1 MARHPPRPKRK
12 AGGEEPSARVRYSPQ
27 TSKLEITT
35 LWHGKLIQFH
45 LNSEHLKHTGPDVD
59 SGLIVLGGA
68 MLEEP
73 IKEGV
78 PPKMKGS
85 VLMCVADTEEEVLE
99 RVKRDAYWTGD
110 VWDKEKVSEFGWC
123 RGSGWEDR
131 VEVSR
136 RPMLTTWIGSGYSIQ
151 ECY

>member
-1 MARHPPRPKRK
+1 MLM
-12 AGGEEPSARVRYSPQ
+12 YSD
-27 TSKLEITT
+27 
-35 LWHGKLIQFH
+35 
-45 LNSEHLKHTGPDVD
+45 HLKHTGPDVE

-99 RVKRDAYWTGD
+99 RVKRDVYYTSD
-110 VWDKEKVSEFGWC
+110 VWDKEKVSADQLENLRERE
-123 RGSGWEDR
+123 RGGAGCWER
-131 VEVSR
+131 
-136 RPMLTTWIGSGYSIQ
+136 
-151 ECY
+151 

>member
-1 MARHPPRPKRK
+1 MLLL
-12 AGGEEPSARVRYSPQ
+12 SDFSD
-27 TSKLEITT
+27 
-35 LWHGKLIQFH
+35 
-45 LNSEHLKHTGPDVD
+45 HLKHTGPDVE

-99 RVKRDAYWTGD
+99 RVKKDVYYTAD
-110 VWDKEKVSEFGWC
+110 VWDKEKVSACCLDLEEG
-123 RGSGWEDR
+123 
-131 VEVSR
+131 
-136 RPMLTTWIGSGYSIQ
+136 
-151 ECY
+151 

>member
-1 MARHPPRPKRK
+1 L
-12 AGGEEPSARVRYSPQ
+12 EEGRLMRFS
-27 TSKLEITT
+27 
-35 LWHGKLIQFH
+35 
-45 LNSEHLKHTGPDVD
+45 LNSDHLKHTGPDVD

-99 RVKRDAYWTGD
+99 RVKKDVYYTGN
-110 VWDKEKVSEFGWC
+110 VWDKEKVSYF
-123 RGSGWEDR
+123 R
-131 VEVSR
+131 VEGLSVMGDAR
-136 RPMLTTWIGSGYSIQ
+136 
-151 ECY
+151 C

>member
-1 MARHPPRPKRK
+1 MRLTCVIIF
-12 AGGEEPSARVRYSPQ
+12 SD
-27 TSKLEITT
+27 
-35 LWHGKLIQFH
+35 
-45 LNSEHLKHTGPDVD
+45 HLKHTGPDVE

-99 RVKRDAYWTGD
+99 RVKKDVYYTNG
-110 VWDKEKVSEFGWC
+110 VWDKENVSAVDHERIWTSWIEDFWRTTTTDNKFVQWL
-123 RGSGWEDR
+123 RGY
-131 VEVSR
+131 
-136 RPMLTTWIGSGYSIQ
+136 P
-151 ECY
+151 C